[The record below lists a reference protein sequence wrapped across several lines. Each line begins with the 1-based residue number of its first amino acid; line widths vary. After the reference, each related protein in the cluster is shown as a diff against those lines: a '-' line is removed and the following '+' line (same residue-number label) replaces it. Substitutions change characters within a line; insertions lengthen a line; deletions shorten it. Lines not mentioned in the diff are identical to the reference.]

1 MVFKGYASTYN
12 AKVLN
17 SLTMSYNLKILSLQL
32 AVSIDSI
39 KRF

>member
-17 SLTMSYNLKILSLQL
+17 SFNHELQL
-32 AVSIDSI
+32 EDTESAISS
-39 KRF
+39 KH